1 MRAETHHYVLDFNQI
16 TCPQISVELPSTYEF
31 MKISLAAREMR
42 HLYRWM
48 ERSIDFNMRA
58 TGFLTRLYSRH
69 LLITWV
75 HFPYRFEIF
84 RLQAPLVSQHSVSV
98 T

>member
-1 MRAETHHYVLDFNQI
+1 MGWILIKLCVHTFQL
-16 TCPQISVELPSTYEF
+16 CEF
-31 MKISLAAREMR
+31 VKISLAAREMR
-42 HLYRWM
+42 QLYRVM
-48 ERSIDFNMRA
+48 ERRINFNMRA
-58 TGFLTRLYSRH
+58 TGFLTRLYRRH

-84 RLQAPLVSQHSVSV
+84 RLQAPLVSQHSVNV